1 MTKTII
7 ATALAMSLGLGLSA
21 YAQSPAV
28 GGSAAKG
35 NAPLKAMH
43 QVNDGS
49 AKPGAN
55 SFTEGQARQHILNSG
70 YTGVSGLAKGQ
81 DGVWRGM
88 AMHAGTQ
95 VSVAMDFKGNVTE
108 ATAPGSG
115 PAMDAGTSSN
125 TSATAMGA
133 GAGGSAAAGGM
144 ATGMAHHHHHFMRH
158 HHHHRMQRCSTA
170 RSVGAACSGVSSS
183 ENGISDKENRAI
195 AAGAKP

>member
-1 MTKTII
+1 MNKTIV
-7 ATALAMSLGLGLSA
+7 ATAVAVSLSFGLGA

-88 AMHAGTQ
+88 AMHGGTQ

-108 ATAPGSG
+108 ATASG
-115 PAMDAGTSSN
+115 GGQ
-125 TSATAMGA
+125 AMGA
-133 GAGGSAAAGGM
+133 DTGSSSAATSTTEAGGSAAGGGM
-144 ATGMAHHHHHFMRH
+144 ATGMAHHHHHLMHH
-158 HHHHRMQRCSTA
+158 HHHHRMHRCSAA
-170 RSVGAACSGVSSS
+170 RTIGAACSGVSSS
-183 ENGISDKENRAI
+183 QNGISDKENNAI